1 MDNYIILYGF
11 VGVIEK
17 NDMVL
22 NSSIFSVE
30 VNKLEWYIIIIYRIV
45 YVMVDLC

>member
-1 MDNYIILYGF
+1 M
-11 VGVIEK
+11 GVIEK

-45 YVMVDLC
+45 YVMVDLW

>member
-1 MDNYIILYGF
+1 M
-11 VGVIEK
+11 GVIEKK

>member
-1 MDNYIILYGF
+1 M
-11 VGVIEK
+11 GVIEK